1 VALRLGV
8 GEGHHEL
15 DAERGGDTLEAVKAW
30 ATRPASRR
38 AMAGL
43 WLRSTTS
50 GCWSEA
56 RRSPSAL
63 YAWCQRHPT

>member
-8 GEGHHEL
+8 GEGDHEL
-15 DAERGGDTLEAVKAW
+15 DAERGGDALEGVKAW
-30 ATRPASRR
+30 GHAAGSRR

-56 RRSPSAL
+56 RWSTNAL